1 MATEAARLKQKT
13 SDKKKKNQLDTNR
26 PSHGRTWLQR
36 PNEDTLGT
44 IFRAKSLTVT
54 ARLKGMAP
62 TVHDN
67 LLISYEVQCE
77 ARTIIL
83 RTEYRVKN
91 EPTKSVNVIFTD
103 VQGYHFEN
111 DAFGNI
117 IFGFETVPVEHFLTE
132 YGPEILESYH
142 TTGAPGPW
150 ATNLETASAYLR
162 EQGIQAFILS
172 SSCGLDG
179 WVLARELSIVP
190 A

>member
-1 MATEAARLKQKT
+1 MAL
-13 SDKKKKNQLDTNR
+13 S
-26 PSHGRTWLQR
+26 
-36 PNEDTLGT
+36 
-44 IFRAKSLTVT
+44 
-54 ARLKGMAP
+54 
-62 TVHDN
+62 VHDN

-83 RTEYRVKN
+83 RTEYRVRN
-91 EPTKSVNVIFTD
+91 VQTKSVNVIFTD

-132 YGPEILESYH
+132 YGPEILESYRM
-142 TTGAPGPW
+142 TGAPGPW

-162 EQGIQAFILS
+162 EQGVQVFILS
-172 SSCGLDG
+172 SSFGLDG
-179 WVLARELSIVP
+179 WVLAREMSIVP